1 MCGPSTSS
9 SGNGGNQS
17 AREKK
22 GARSGSLFGAGP
34 LRGGR
39 GSTTATREKSTFEKQ
54 ASGTFASFVGSMLGG
69 PVGGAALKNLADR
82 DSSFNVDLT
91 TGSRVIDTSPDG
103 SGDDNSLIPRVA
115 KKPGAEQVGPSAAD
129 LAKTKATKLAADKA
143 AADKSRA
150 SKAAAA
156 KVKRG
161 SRGGTLLA
169 GRKIA
174 EDKLK
179 TALGQ

>member
-1 MCGPSTSS
+1 MCGGTTSS
-9 SGNGGNQS
+9 SGGGGNQS
-17 AREKK
+17 AKEKK

-39 GSTTATREKSTFEKQ
+39 GSTTGTREKSTFEKQ
-54 ASGTFASFVGSMLGG
+54 ASGTFASFIGSMLAG
-69 PVGGAALKNLADR
+69 PVGGAALKNIADR

-103 SGDDNSLIPRVA
+103 SGDDNTLIPKVA
-115 KKPGAEQVGPSAAD
+115 KKPVQGTPKE
-129 LAKTKATKLAADKA
+129 KA
-143 AADKSRA
+143 ATIMADTQAKRKKAKASARPSR
-150 SKAAAA
+150 S
-156 KVKRG
+156 
-161 SRGGTLLA
+161 STLLA

>member
-1 MCGPSTSS
+1 MCGGTTSS
-9 SGNGGNQS
+9 SGGGGNQS
-17 AREKK
+17 AKEKK

-54 ASGTFASFVGSMLGG
+54 ASGAFASFIGSTLGG

-91 TGSRVIDTSPDG
+91 TGSRVIDTSPSG
-103 SGDDNSLIPRVA
+103 SGDDNTLIPKVA
-115 KKPGAEQVGPSAAD
+115 KKEAGPSAAD
-129 LAKTKATKLAADKA
+129 LAETKATKLAADKA

-150 SKAAAA
+150 SKAAAS

-161 SRGGTLLA
+161 RRTSTLLA